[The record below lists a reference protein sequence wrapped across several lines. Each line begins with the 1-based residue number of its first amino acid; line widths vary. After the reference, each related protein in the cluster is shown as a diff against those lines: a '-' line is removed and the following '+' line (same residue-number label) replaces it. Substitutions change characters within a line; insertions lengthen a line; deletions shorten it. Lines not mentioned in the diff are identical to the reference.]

1 MPADLSILAMY
12 QQADWLVKAVMLGL
26 LLASLATWTV
36 LLARSVQ
43 LHRQLWRQGN
53 DVLRLSLPRV
63 LREAMGDKDA
73 PRDGAA
79 ARMLD
84 AARTE
89 LRASDDALHDS
100 EGVKE
105 RLAWQLQRIEAEE
118 GRQLVLGTG
127 VLATIGAVAPFVG
140 LFGTVWGIMNAFI
153 GIARS
158 QASSLAVVA
167 PGIAE
172 ALLATAL
179 GLVAA
184 IPAVVAYN
192 HLARRANRGRA
203 QLADMTAAVMRLVS
217 RDLSRGVA
225 GPQRGAH

>member
-1 MPADLSILAMY
+1 MPADLSIMAMY
-12 QQADWLVKAVMLGL
+12 QQADLLVKAVMLGL
-26 LLASLATWTV
+26 LLASLSTWTV

-53 DVLRLSLPRV
+53 DVLRLSLPRG
-63 LREAMGDKDA
+63 LREAMGDQDA
-73 PRDGAA
+73 PRQGAA
-79 ARMLD
+79 ARMLE
-84 AARTE
+84 AARAE
-89 LRASDDALHDS
+89 LRASDDALHDG

-105 RLAWQLQRIEAEE
+105 RLAWQLQRIEADE

-127 VLATIGAVAPFVG
+127 LLATVGAVAPFVG

-217 RDLSRGVA
+217 RDLSRGVS
-225 GPQRGAH
+225 GAPREAP

>member
-1 MPADLSILAMY
+1 MPADLSVLAMY

-53 DVLRLSLPRV
+53 DVLRLSLPRG

-100 EGVKE
+100 EGLKE